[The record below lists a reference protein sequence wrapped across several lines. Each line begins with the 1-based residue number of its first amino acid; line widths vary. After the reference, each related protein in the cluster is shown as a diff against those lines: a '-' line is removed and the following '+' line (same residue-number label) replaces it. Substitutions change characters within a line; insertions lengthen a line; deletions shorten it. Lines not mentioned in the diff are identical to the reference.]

1 MRSKKLSALVALTLI
16 TASSAVSAQSA
27 QPLSLANTPGMAR
40 AGAPVQDASSLENR
54 GNGYGIYL
62 IGALVIAAI
71 VYGVIKLTDNGDGPA
86 SP

>member
-1 MRSKKLSALVALTLI
+1 MLSKKLSALVALSLI
-16 TASSAVSAQSA
+16 TASGAASAQSA
-27 QPLSLANTPGMAR
+27 QSLSIANAPGMAR
-40 AGAPVQDASSLENR
+40 AGAPAQNASNLENR

-71 VYGVIKLTDNGDGPA
+71 VYGILQLTDDNGPS